1 MSNQKNYI
9 LEMFPYP
16 SGNIHMGHV
25 RNYVIGDIAA
35 RYHKLKGDEVIH
47 PMGWDA
53 FGLPAENAAIQ
64 YETHPQDWTLSN
76 INNMKKQLQKLDL
89 DLDWERELATC
100 NVDYYRYQQELFI
113 DLYKAGLAYKK
124 DALVNWDPIDQTVLA
139 NEQVIDGKG
148 WRTGADV
155 EQKILSQWFFKI
167 TSYADE
173 LLTDLDKLT
182 LWPEKV
188 KTMQRNWIGKSNGAE
203 IQFKISNTTN
213 SLNIYTTRPDTIY
226 GATFIALSIN
236 HPIISSYLDEDEILN
251 IKNQFD
257 AVKNSKEKIGIPLD
271 AHCDHP
277 LSNKKLPIFIAN
289 FVLDNYGEGAIFG
302 CPAHDERDFE
312 FANKYNIEII
322 KVVES
327 NNNELPYTQDGIMIN
342 SPLLNGLNKSD
353 AIEKIIKYFEENGI
367 GQKST
372 NFKLRDWGVSRQRYW
387 GCPIPVVYYEDGSH
401 RVLEKSELPVLL
413 PYDVNLEGKGNALL
427 QVDEW
432 RKIIC
437 PKTSKIAFRETDTLD
452 TFVDSS
458 WYYIRFLN
466 NNCKIPFNKED
477 VNKYLPVD
485 KYIGGIEHAILH
497 LLYSRFFMKALRDI
511 YKLDVDEP
519 FKQLFTQGMIT
530 HKTYQTEDKEWVMPK
545 NVASINNKLIDIRT
559 KKNVTEGPS
568 EKMSKSKKNVVEPD
582 DILINYGIDATRLFM
597 ISDSPPDR
605 ELEWTDEGVQGSKNL
620 THRIERY
627 FEKNQTNVDY
637 KIEKSIEKFI
647 NNIENNILNF
657 SLNKCV
663 ADIYTLFNYLEKNK
677 VFLASNELSKKIL
690 ICLYP
695 IIPRLTNEIYEK
707 LFNEKISKQIWP
719 SVNQDLLIEKS
730 LNLPIQINGKM
741 IMTVPTEKSY
751 KEETILKIVYDFDK
765 IKNKID
771 GKKVIKVINVQD
783 KIINI
788 ITN

>member
-1 MSNQKNYI
+1 LSEKKYI

-25 RNYVIGDIAA
+25 RNYVIGDICA

-64 YETHPQDWTLSN
+64 FKTHPKDWTLSN
-76 INNMKKQLQKLDL
+76 IKNMKAQLNKLDL
-89 DLDWERELATC
+89 DLDWDRELATC
-100 NVDYYRYQQELFI
+100 NENYYKFQQELFI
-113 DLYKAGLAYKK
+113 DLYNADLAYKK
-124 DALVNWDPIDQTVLA
+124 DALVNWDPVDQTVLA

-167 TSYADE
+167 TNYADE
-173 LLTDLDKLT
+173 LLTGLDRLT

-203 IQFKISNTTN
+203 IKFKISNTSN

-236 HPIISSYLDEDEILN
+236 HPIISSYLSKDEISK

-257 AVKNSKEKIGIPLD
+257 AVKDSKEKLGICLNM
-271 AHCDHP
+271 HCDHP
-277 LSNKKLPIFIAN
+277 LLNKKLPVFIAN

-322 KVVES
+322 EVVES

-342 SPLLNGLNKSD
+342 SPLLNGLDKND
-353 AIEKIIKYFEENGI
+353 ATEKIIKYFEENNI
-367 GQKST
+367 GKKST

-387 GCPIPVVYYEDGSH
+387 GCPIPVIYYEDGSH
-401 RVLEKSELPVLL
+401 RVLDKSELPVLL

-427 QVDEW
+427 QKDEW
-432 RKIIC
+432 RKITC
-437 PKTSKIAFRETDTLD
+437 PKTNKIAFRETDTLD

-466 NNCKIPFNKED
+466 NNCEVPFNKED
-477 VNKYLPVD
+477 INKYLPVD

-511 YKLDVDEP
+511 YKLNIDEP

-530 HKTYQTEDKEWVMPK
+530 HKTFKTEDNKWTMPK
-545 NVASINNKLIDIRT
+545 NVAAVNSTLIDIET
-559 KKNVTEGPS
+559 KKNIIEGPA

-605 ELEWTDEGVQGSKNL
+605 ELEWTDEGIQSSKNL

-627 FEKNQTNVDY
+627 FEKEQTNIDHE
-637 KIEKSIEKFI
+637 IEKSIEKFI
-647 NNIENNILNF
+647 YNIENNILNF

-663 ADIYTLFNYLEKNK
+663 ADIYTLFNYLEKSK
-677 VFLASNELSKKIL
+677 VFLASNVLSKKIL

-695 IIPRLTNEIYEK
+695 FIPKLTSKIYEN
-707 LFNEKISKQIWP
+707 LFNQKLRDQLWP
-719 SVNQDLLIEKS
+719 NINQELLIEKN

-741 IMTVPTEKSY
+741 IMTIPTKKSY
-751 KEETILKIVYDFDK
+751 KEDELLKSVYNLEK
-765 IKNKID
+765 VKNKIE
-771 GKKVIKVINVQD
+771 GKKIIKVINVQD

-788 ITN
+788 IIN

>member
-1 MSNQKNYI
+1 
-9 LEMFPYP
+9 
-16 SGNIHMGHV
+16 MGHV
-25 RNYVIGDIAA
+25 RNYVIGDICA

-64 YETHPQDWTLSN
+64 FKTHPKDWTLSN
-76 INNMKKQLQKLDL
+76 IKNMKAQLNKLDL
-89 DLDWERELATC
+89 DLDWDRELATC
-100 NVDYYRYQQELFI
+100 NENYYKFQQELFI
-113 DLYKAGLAYKK
+113 DLYNADLAYKK
-124 DALVNWDPIDQTVLA
+124 DALVNWDPVDQTVLA

-148 WRTGADV
+148 WRTGVDV

-167 TSYADE
+167 TNYADE
-173 LLTDLDKLT
+173 LLTGLDKLT

-203 IQFKISNTTN
+203 IKFKVSNTSN

-236 HPIISSYLDEDEILN
+236 HPIISSYLSEDEISK

-257 AVKNSKEKIGIPLD
+257 AVKDSKEKLGISLNI
-271 AHCDHP
+271 HCDHP
-277 LSNKKLPIFIAN
+277 LLNKKLPIFIAN

-322 KVVES
+322 EVVES

-342 SPLLNGLNKSD
+342 SPLLNGLDKND
-353 AIEKIIKYFEENGI
+353 AIEKIIQYFEENNI
-367 GQKST
+367 GKKST

-387 GCPIPVVYYEDGSH
+387 GCPIPVIYYEDGSH
-401 RVLEKSELPVLL
+401 RVLDKSELPVLL

-427 QVDEW
+427 QKDEW
-432 RKIIC
+432 RKITC
-437 PKTSKIAFRETDTLD
+437 PKTNKIAFRETDTLD

-466 NNCKIPFNKED
+466 NNCEVPFNKED
-477 VNKYLPVD
+477 INKYLPVD

-511 YKLDVDEP
+511 YKLNIDEP

-530 HKTYQTEDKEWVMPK
+530 HKTFKTEDNKWVMPK
-545 NVASINNKLIDIRT
+545 NVAAVNDTLIDIET
-559 KKNVTEGPS
+559 KKNIIEGS
-568 EKMSKSKKNVVEPD
+568 AEKMSKSKKNVVEPD
-582 DILINYGIDATRLFM
+582 DILMNYGIDATRLFM

-605 ELEWTDEGVQGSKNL
+605 ELEWTDEGIQSSKNL

-627 FEKNQTNVDY
+627 FEKEQTNVDHE
-637 KIEKSIEKFI
+637 IEKSIEKFI
-647 NNIENNILNF
+647 YNIENNILNF

-663 ADIYTLFNYLEKNK
+663 ADIYTLFNYLEKSK
-677 VFLASNELSKKIL
+677 VFLASNVLSKKIL

-695 IIPRLTNEIYEK
+695 FIPKLTSKIYEN
-707 LFNEKISKQIWP
+707 LFNQKLKDQLWP
-719 SVNQDLLIEKS
+719 NINQELLIEKN

-741 IMTVPTEKSY
+741 IMTIPTKKSY
-751 KEETILKIVYDFDK
+751 QEDELLKSVYNLEK
-765 IKNKID
+765 IKNKIE
-771 GKKVIKVINVQD
+771 GKKIIKVINVQD

-788 ITN
+788 IIN